1 MTDFSNIIDV
11 DEGSFD
17 EDVLQQSWDVPVVV
31 DFWAP
36 WCGPCRMLGPML
48 EQLAN
53 EPGASFILA
62 KVNVDD
68 NPNLS
73 IQCGIRSIPAVKA
86 YVRGQI
92 AAEFTGMQPEPILR
106 QFLSKIAPNEEDF
119 VLNEALSLMAT
130 HHWDEAEEAFRAIL
144 DEYPNDT
151 RAALG
156 LARVLLRRGNGEEA
170 EEQLQRCRNG
180 QELAQSELLQPLAGF
195 LIQYADG
202 WDDDDPSLIEMQYRQ
217 AARLFARQNVEAALD
232 GLIDVL
238 RQDKRYRKG
247 EVRKVILAIFE
258 LLGDDDELTRQY
270 RQELAMV
277 LF

>member
-1 MTDFSNIIDV
+1 
-11 DEGSFD
+11 
-17 EDVLQQSWDVPVVV
+17 
-31 DFWAP
+31 
-36 WCGPCRMLGPML
+36 
-48 EQLAN
+48 
-53 EPGASFILA
+53 
-62 KVNVDD
+62 
-68 NPNLS
+68 
-73 IQCGIRSIPAVKA
+73 
-86 YVRGQI
+86 
-92 AAEFTGMQPEPILR
+92 
-106 QFLSKIAPNEEDF
+106 
-119 VLNEALSLMAT
+119 MAT

-180 QELAQSELLQPLAGF
+180 QGIGAIRIVTATGRF

-247 EVRKVILAIFE
+247 EVRKGYS
-258 LLGDDDELTRQY
+258 GD
-270 RQELAMV
+270 
-277 LF
+277 F